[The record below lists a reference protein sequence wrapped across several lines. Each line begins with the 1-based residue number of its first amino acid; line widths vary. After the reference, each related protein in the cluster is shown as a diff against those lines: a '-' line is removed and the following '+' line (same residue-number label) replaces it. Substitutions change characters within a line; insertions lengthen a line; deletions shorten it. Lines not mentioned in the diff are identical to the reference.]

1 MSLMYRQRTN
11 EKTSWHGAAL
21 LTEALILL
29 AFLVGCLAVFFN
41 LLASAGVMGKES
53 TQLTEAV
60 ALASNVAEEFAAD
73 PTSVRQSQEL
83 EGYQITCT
91 ATPSKTEGGTLYDA
105 HITVYDGDDIIYEL
119 DTARYVS
126 EVS

>member
-1 MSLMYRQRTN
+1 MYLANRQRA
-11 EKTSWHGAAL
+11 ERKTSWHGAAL
-21 LTEALILL
+21 LMEALILL
-29 AFLVGCLAVFFN
+29 AFLVGCIAVFFQ
-41 LLASAGVMGKES
+41 LLTTAGVMGKES

-73 PTSVRQSQEL
+73 PTSVSQTQDL
-83 EGYQITCT
+83 EGYRVTCD
-91 ATPSKTEGGTLYDA
+91 ATPGVTEGGTLYDA
-105 HITVYDGDDIIYEL
+105 HITVYDGDTVIYEL

>member
-41 LLASAGVMGKES
+41 LLASASVMGKES

-73 PTSVRQSQEL
+73 PTSVRQSRSWKAIRSPALPPLPKLKAE
-83 EGYQITCT
+83 
-91 ATPSKTEGGTLYDA
+91 PSMTLTSRST
-105 HITVYDGDDIIYEL
+105 TV
-119 DTARYVS
+119 TTS
-126 EVS
+126 STS